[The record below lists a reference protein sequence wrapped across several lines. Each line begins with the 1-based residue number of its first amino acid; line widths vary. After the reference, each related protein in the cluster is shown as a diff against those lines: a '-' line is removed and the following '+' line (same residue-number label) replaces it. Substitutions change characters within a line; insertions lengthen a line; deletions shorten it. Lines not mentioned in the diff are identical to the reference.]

1 VRTLF
6 VIVGLAWLAGLLSVV
21 AMLRAGARRER
32 HERAWLDKALPHNG
46 EDEPDEPEV
55 EVRVVRHPSGGMR
68 PVTIRRPR
76 PPRSVPPGPGQP
88 GRGTLA
94 W

>member
-1 VRTLF
+1 LL
-6 VIVGLAWLAGLLSVV
+6 VIAGLAWLAGLILVV
-21 AMLRAGARRER
+21 ALLRAGARRER
-32 HERAWLDKALPHNG
+32 HERAWLNTALPHDE
-46 EDEPDEPEV
+46 EDEPEME
-55 EVRVVRHPSGGMR
+55 ERVVRHPSGGMR

-76 PPRSVPPGPGQP
+76 PPRSDPAGPGEP

>member
-1 VRTLF
+1 LIF
-6 VIVGLAWLAGLLSVV
+6 VV
-21 AMLRAGARRER
+21 AILRAGARRER

-46 EDEPDEPEV
+46 EDEPEME
-55 EVRVVRHPSGGMR
+55 ERVVRHPSGGMR

-76 PPRSVPPGPGQP
+76 PPGSDPAGPGQP
-88 GRGTLA
+88 GGGTLA